1 MPDVPFS
8 PLVPE
13 VPLAPLVPF
22 VPDKPEVPLVP
33 EVPVP
38 PPPDVNPVIDTVT
51 PSFLYKS
58 NVVVDEKYVP
68 PVTYMSVAE
77 EYFLH
82 LAFGLVTPLTPSI
95 VEPVQVSIN
104 V

>member
-1 MPDVPFS
+1 
-8 PLVPE
+8 
-13 VPLAPLVPF
+13 
-22 VPDKPEVPLVP
+22 
-33 EVPVP
+33 
-38 PPPDVNPVIDTVT
+38 
-51 PSFLYKS
+51 
-58 NVVVDEKYVP
+58 
-68 PVTYMSVAE
+68 MSVAE